1 MLRVDTGEHA
11 RAAGADVGAAAARA
25 SCCIVCGT
33 APPGRIEHLL
43 RSLATACPHVLV
55 YLVDDARQPGLAAL
69 AGRYGAHYRPQLD
82 WPGNARVHNRVLSEA
97 AGAGSAYHLLLGPDI
112 GLPLDA
118 VARMVAYMEQH
129 PDVGLLAPR
138 VQSSDGRLQPL
149 CSLLP
154 GPLEL
159 LLGRCFPL
167 LHRSSGRLARYQLHA
182 SGYSRVMDV
191 PVPPACCLLMRVETV
206 LRAGMFDERFL
217 LRFDMVDLAR
227 RTARIARTVFVPH
240 VTVVRAGVRDPVRG
254 PARAG
259 ARGWRGR
266 LVSRWRWCVS
276 AWRYFNKWGWL
287 RDAERDRINARALRQ
302 LGPARGRLND
312 VSPAGT
318 DVAG

>member
-1 MLRVDTGEHA
+1 MCASAV
-11 RAAGADVGAAAARA
+11 RA
-25 SCCIVCGT
+25 SCCIVCGMA
-33 APPGRIEHLL
+33 APERIEHLL
-43 RSLATACPHVLV
+43 LSLTTACPHLLV

-69 AGRYGAHYRPQLD
+69 AGRYRAHYRPQPD
-82 WPGNARVHNRVLSEA
+82 RPGRALAHNRVLREA
-97 AGAGSAYHLLLGPDI
+97 AGAGSIYHLLLEPDI

-118 VARMVAYMEQH
+118 VARMIAYMEQH

-138 VQSSDGRLQPL
+138 VQGMDGRLQPL

-154 GPLEL
+154 GPLEM

-206 LRAGMFDERFL
+206 VRVGMFDERFL
-217 LRFDMVDLAR
+217 LRFDTVDLAR
-227 RTARIARTVFVPH
+227 RTAPIARTVFVPH
-240 VTVVRAGVRDPVRG
+240 VTVVRT
-254 PARAG
+254 PARDAVRVRAG
-259 ARGWRGR
+259 GWRGR
-266 LVSRWRWCVS
+266 ATACWRRYVS

-287 RDAERDRINARALRQ
+287 RDAERDRINGRALRQ
-302 LGPARGRLND
+302 LGPARGRLD
-312 VSPAGT
+312 DASPAGT

>member
-1 MLRVDTGEHA
+1 M
-11 RAAGADVGAAAARA
+11 GATAVRA
-25 SCCIVCGT
+25 SCCIVCG
-33 APPGRIEHLL
+33 AAALDRVEHLL
-43 RSLATACPHVLV
+43 LSLTTACPYLLV
-55 YLVDDARQPGLAAL
+55 YLADDARQPGLAAL

-82 WPGNARVHNRVLSEA
+82 RPGHARAHNRVLCEA
-97 AGAGSAYHLLLGPDI
+97 AGAGSAYHLLLGPTI

-118 VARMVAYMEQH
+118 VARMIAYMEQH

-138 VQSSDGRLQPL
+138 VQGTDGRLQPL

-167 LHRSSGRLARYQLHA
+167 LHRSSGRLARHQLHA
-182 SGYSRVMDV
+182 SGYSRVMEV

-206 LRAGMFDERFL
+206 LRIGMFDERFL
-217 LRFDMVDLAR
+217 QRFDTVDLAR
-227 RTARIARTVFVPH
+227 RAARIARTVFVPH
-240 VTVVRAGVRDPVRG
+240 VTVVHD

-259 ARGWRGR
+259 PRARAASGWRR
-266 LVSRWRWCVS
+266 CVS
-276 AWRYFNKWGWL
+276 ACRYFNKWGWL
-287 RDAERDRINARALRQ
+287 RDAERDRINGRALRQ
-302 LGPARGRLND
+302 LGQARRRPDG

>member
-1 MLRVDTGEHA
+1 M
-11 RAAGADVGAAAARA
+11 GAAAACA

-33 APPGRIEHLL
+33 AAPERIERLL
-43 RSLATACPHVLV
+43 ISLATASPQLLV

-69 AGRYGAHYRPQLD
+69 AGRYGVHYRRQPD
-82 WPGNARVHNRVLSEA
+82 WPGHARIHNRVLREA

-138 VQSSDGRLQPL
+138 VQGPDGRLVPM

-154 GPLEL
+154 GPLDL

-167 LHRSSGRLARYQLHA
+167 LHRSSGRLAQYQLHA

-191 PVPPACCLLMRVETV
+191 PVPTACCLLMRMETV
-206 LRAGMFDERFL
+206 LRAGMFDERLL
-217 LRFDMVDLAR
+217 LRFDTVDLAR

-240 VTVVRAGVRDPVRG
+240 VTVVRDPAHADGGGWRG
-254 PARAG
+254 PAVSW
-259 ARGWRGR
+259 WRR
-266 LVSRWRWCVS
+266 CVS
-276 AWRYFNKWGWL
+276 AWRYFSKWGWV
-287 RDAERDRINARALRQ
+287 RDGERDRINARALRR
-302 LGPARGRLND
+302 LGPAQWRQDGVN
-312 VSPAGT
+312 PAGT

>member
-1 MLRVDTGEHA
+1 MCAMAV
-11 RAAGADVGAAAARA
+11 RA

-33 APPGRIEHLL
+33 AAPDRVEHLL
-43 RSLATACPHVLV
+43 LSLTTACPHLLV

-69 AGRYGAHYRPQLD
+69 AGRYGVHYRPQPD
-82 WPGNARVHNRVLSEA
+82 RPGHARVHNRILHEA
-97 AGAGSAYHLLLGPDI
+97 VGAGSVYHLLLSPDI

-118 VARMVAYMEQH
+118 VARMIAYMEQH

-138 VQSSDGRLQPL
+138 VQGTDGRLQPL

-167 LHRSSGRLARYQLHA
+167 LHRSSGRVARYQLHA
-182 SGYSRVMDV
+182 SGYSRVMEV

-206 LRAGMFDERFL
+206 LRIGMFDERFL
-217 LRFDMVDLAR
+217 LRFDTVDLAR
-227 RTARIARTVFVPH
+227 RAARIARTVFVPH
-240 VTVVRAGVRDPVRG
+240 VTVMRDPVRDS
-254 PARAG
+254 AG
-259 ARGWRGR
+259 ARGRAAASWR
-266 LVSRWRWCVS
+266 RWVS

-287 RDAERDRINARALRQ
+287 RDAERDRINCRALRQ
-302 LGPARGRLND
+302 LGPARRRLDD

>member
-1 MLRVDTGEHA
+1 MCATAV
-11 RAAGADVGAAAARA
+11 RA

-33 APPGRIEHLL
+33 AAPSRIEHLL
-43 RSLATACPHVLV
+43 LSLTTACPHLLV
-55 YLVDDARQPGLAAL
+55 YLVDDAQQPGLAAL
-69 AGRYGAHYRPQLD
+69 AGRYGAHYRPQPD
-82 WPGNARVHNRVLSEA
+82 SPGHARAHNRVLREA
-97 AGAGSAYHLLLGPDI
+97 LGAGSAYHLLLEPGI

-118 VARMVAYMEQH
+118 VARMIAYMEQH

-138 VQSSDGRLQPL
+138 VQGPDGRLQPM

-154 GPLEL
+154 GPLEM

-191 PVPPACCLLMRVETV
+191 PVLPACCLLMRVETV
-206 LRAGMFDERFL
+206 LRVGLFDERFL
-217 LRFDMVDLAR
+217 LRFDTVDLAR

-240 VTVVRAGVRDPVRG
+240 VTVVRHPVRDV
-254 PARAG
+254 ARAG
-259 ARGWRGR
+259 ARGWRMWAA
-266 LVSRWRWCVS
+266 SCWRCCVS
-276 AWRYFNKWGWL
+276 ACRYFNKWGWL
-287 RDAERDRINARALRQ
+287 RDAERDRINGRVLRQ
-302 LGPARGRLND
+302 LGPARRRLDD

>member
-1 MLRVDTGEHA
+1 MS
-11 RAAGADVGAAAARA
+11 AAAVRA

-33 APPGRIEHLL
+33 AAPDRIEHLL
-43 RSLATACPHVLV
+43 LSLTTACPHLQV
-55 YLVDDARQPGLAAL
+55 YLVDDAQQPVLAAL
-69 AGRYGAHYRPQLD
+69 AGRYGAHYRPQRD
-82 WPGNARVHNRVLSEA
+82 GPGQARAHNRILREA
-97 AGAGSAYHLLLGPDI
+97 AAAGSVYHLLLAPDI

-118 VARMVAYMEQH
+118 VARMIAYMEQH
-129 PDVGLLAPR
+129 PDTGLLAPR
-138 VQSSDGRLQPL
+138 VQDVAGRLQPL

-167 LHRSSGRLARYQLHA
+167 LRRSSGRLARYQLHA
-182 SGYSRVMDV
+182 GGYSRVMEV

-217 LRFDMVDLAR
+217 QRFDTVDLAR

-240 VTVVRAGVRDPVRG
+240 VTVVRDPAQAGT
-254 PARAG
+254 
-259 ARGWRGR
+259 RGWRR
-266 LVSRWRWCVS
+266 RSASLWRRCVS
-276 AWRYFNKWGWL
+276 AWRYFGKWGWL
-287 RDAERDRINARALRQ
+287 RDPERDRINARALRQ
-302 LGPARGRLND
+302 PGLARKQANG

>member
-1 MLRVDTGEHA
+1 MS
-11 RAAGADVGAAAARA
+11 AAAVRA
-25 SCCIVCGT
+25 SCCVVCGT
-33 APPGRIEHLL
+33 AALDRVEHLL
-43 RSLATACPHVLV
+43 LSLTTACPHLLV

-69 AGRYGAHYRPQLD
+69 AGRYGAHYRPQPD
-82 WPGNARVHNRVLSEA
+82 RPGHARAHNRVLCEA
-97 AGAGSAYHLLLGPDI
+97 AGAGSAYHLLLGPTI

-138 VQSSDGRLQPL
+138 VQGPDGRLQPL

-182 SGYSRVMDV
+182 SGYSRVMEV

-206 LRAGMFDERFL
+206 LRIGMFDERLL
-217 LRFDMVDLAR
+217 LRFDTVDLAR
-227 RTARIARTVFVPH
+227 RAARIARTVFVPH
-240 VTVVRAGVRDPVRG
+240 VTVVREPVRAG
-254 PARAG
+254 PRARA
-259 ARGWRGR
+259 AACWRR
-266 LVSRWRWCVS
+266 YVS

-287 RDAERDRINARALRQ
+287 RDAERDRINGRALRQ
-302 LGPARGRLND
+302 LGQARRRLD
-312 VSPAGT
+312 GVSPAGT

>member
-1 MLRVDTGEHA
+1 MC
-11 RAAGADVGAAAARA
+11 AAAVRA

-33 APPGRIEHLL
+33 AALDRVEHLL
-43 RSLATACPHVLV
+43 LSLATACPHLQV

-69 AGRYGAHYRPQLD
+69 AGRYGAHYRPQHD
-82 WPGNARVHNRVLSEA
+82 RPGHARAHNRILCEA
-97 AGAGSAYHLLLGPDI
+97 AGAGSAYHLLLGPTI

-118 VARMVAYMEQH
+118 VARMIAYMEQH
-129 PDVGLLAPR
+129 PDIGLLAPR
-138 VQSSDGRLQPL
+138 VQGPDGRLQPL

-182 SGYSRVMDV
+182 SGYSRVMEV

-206 LRAGMFDERFL
+206 LRIGMFDERLL
-217 LRFDMVDLAR
+217 LRFDTVDLAR
-227 RTARIARTVFVPH
+227 RAARIARTVFVPH
-240 VTVVRAGVRDPVRG
+240 VTVVHD

-259 ARGWRGR
+259 PRARAAACWRR
-266 LVSRWRWCVS
+266 YVS

-287 RDAERDRINARALRQ
+287 RDAERDRINGRALRQ
-302 LGPARGRLND
+302 LGQARRRLD
-312 VSPAGT
+312 GVSPAGT

>member
-1 MLRVDTGEHA
+1 MVRVGTGKHA
-11 RAAGADVGAAAARA
+11 GAAGVDMGTTAARA

-33 APPGRIEHLL
+33 APPGWIEHLL
-43 RSLATACPHVLV
+43 LSLATACPHLLV

-69 AGRYGAHYRPQLD
+69 AARYGALYRPQPD
-82 WPGNARVHNRVLSEA
+82 WPGHARAHNRVLSEA

-118 VARMVAYMEQH
+118 VARMIAYMEQH

-138 VQSSDGRLQPL
+138 VQGADGRLQPL

-167 LHRSSGRLARYQLHA
+167 LHRSSGALARYQLHA

-217 LRFDMVDLAR
+217 LRFDTVDLAR

-240 VTVVRAGVRDPVRG
+240 VTVVRGGARDP
-254 PARAG
+254 AHAG
-259 ARGWRGR
+259 ARGWRAR
-266 LVSRWRWCVS
+266 VVSCWRRYVS
-276 AWRYFNKWGWL
+276 AWCYFNKWGWL

-302 LGPARGRLND
+302 LGPPRGRLDD

>member
-1 MLRVDTGEHA
+1 M
-11 RAAGADVGAAAARA
+11 GATAVRA

-33 APPGRIEHLL
+33 AAPDRIEHLL
-43 RSLATACPHVLV
+43 LSLTTACPQLLV
-55 YLVDDARQPGLAAL
+55 YLVDDAQQPALAAL
-69 AGRYGAHYRPQLD
+69 AGRYGAHYRPQRD
-82 WPGNARVHNRVLSEA
+82 GPGQARARNRVLREA
-97 AGAGSAYHLLLGPDI
+97 AAAGSVYHLLLAPDI

-118 VARMVAYMEQH
+118 VARMIAYMEQH

-138 VQSSDGRLQPL
+138 VQDVDGRLQPL

-167 LHRSSGRLARYQLHA
+167 LRRSSGRLARYQLHA
-182 SGYSRVMDV
+182 GGYSRVMEV

-206 LRAGMFDERFL
+206 LRVGMFDERFL
-217 LRFDMVDLAR
+217 QRFDTVDLAR

-240 VTVVRAGVRDPVRG
+240 VTVVRDAGH
-254 PARAG
+254 AG
-259 ARGWRGR
+259 ARGWRCGV
-266 LVSRWRWCVS
+266 VSFWRRSVS

-287 RDAERDRINARALRQ
+287 RDAERGRINARALRQ
-302 LGPARGRLND
+302 LSPASRRVDD
-312 VSPAGT
+312 VSPADT

>member
-1 MLRVDTGEHA
+1 
-11 RAAGADVGAAAARA
+11 
-25 SCCIVCGT
+25 
-33 APPGRIEHLL
+33 
-43 RSLATACPHVLV
+43 
-55 YLVDDARQPGLAAL
+55 
-69 AGRYGAHYRPQLD
+69 
-82 WPGNARVHNRVLSEA
+82 
-97 AGAGSAYHLLLGPDI
+97 
-112 GLPLDA
+112 
-118 VARMVAYMEQH
+118 MVAYMEQH

-138 VQSSDGRLQPL
+138 VQGHDGRLVPM

-191 PVPPACCLLMRVETV
+191 PVPPACCLLMRMETA
-206 LRAGMFDERFL
+206 LRAGLFDERFL

-240 VTVVRAGVRDPVRG
+240 VTVVRDAVRG
-254 PARAG
+254 DG
-259 ARGWRGR
+259 GGWRR
-266 LVSRWRWCVS
+266 RMVSWWRRCVS

-287 RDAERDRINARALRQ
+287 RDGERDRINARALRQ
-302 LGPARGRLND
+302 LGPAQGWQDGVN
-312 VSPAGT
+312 PAGT

>member
-1 MLRVDTGEHA
+1 MC
-11 RAAGADVGAAAARA
+11 AAAVRA

-33 APPGRIEHLL
+33 AAPDRIEHLL
-43 RSLATACPHVLV
+43 LSLTTACPHLQV
-55 YLVDDARQPGLAAL
+55 YLVDDAQQPVLAAL
-69 AGRYGAHYRPQLD
+69 AGRYDAHCRPQPD
-82 WPGNARVHNRVLSEA
+82 CPGQARAHNRILREA
-97 AGAGSAYHLLLGPDI
+97 AAAGSVYHLLLAPDI

-118 VARMVAYMEQH
+118 VARMIAYMEQH

-138 VQSSDGRLQPL
+138 VQDVDGRLQPL

-167 LHRSSGRLARYQLHA
+167 LRRSSGRLARYQLHA
-182 SGYSRVMDV
+182 GGYSRVMEV

-217 LRFDMVDLAR
+217 QRFDTVDLAR

-240 VTVVRAGVRDPVRG
+240 VTVVRDAAQAGT
-254 PARAG
+254 
-259 ARGWRGR
+259 RGWRR
-266 LVSRWRWCVS
+266 RSAALWWRSVS
-276 AWRYFNKWGWL
+276 AWRYFDKWGWL
-287 RDAERDRINARALRQ
+287 RDDERDRINARALRQ
-302 LGPARGRLND
+302 LGLARKQADG

-318 DVAG
+318 DVTG

>member
-1 MLRVDTGEHA
+1 M
-11 RAAGADVGAAAARA
+11 GATAVRA
-25 SCCIVCGT
+25 SCCIVCGA
-33 APPGRIEHLL
+33 APPDRIEHLL
-43 RSLATACPHVLV
+43 LSLATACPHLLV
-55 YLVDDARQPGLAAL
+55 YLVDDAPRPALTAL
-69 AGRYGAHYRPQLD
+69 AGRYGAHYRPRPD
-82 WPGNARVHNRVLSEA
+82 RPGHAHAHNQVLREA
-97 AGAGSAYHLLLGPDI
+97 AGAGSAYHLLLGADI

-118 VARMVAYMEQH
+118 VARMIAYLEQH

-138 VQSSDGRLQPL
+138 VQGMDGKLQPL

-159 LLGRCFPL
+159 VLGRCFPL

-182 SGYSRVMDV
+182 GGYSRVMEV

-217 LRFDMVDLAR
+217 LRFDVVDLAR

-240 VTVVRAGVRDPVRG
+240 VTVVRHPVRDP
-254 PARAG
+254 AHAG
-259 ARGWRGR
+259 ARVWRGR
-266 LVSRWRWCVS
+266 AAACWRRSVS

-302 LGPARGRLND
+302 LGQARGHPD
-312 VSPAGT
+312 GVSSAGT

>member
-1 MLRVDTGEHA
+1 MCA
-11 RAAGADVGAAAARA
+11 MAARA
-25 SCCIVCGT
+25 SCCIVCGA
-33 APPGRIEHLL
+33 APPDRIEHLL
-43 RSLATACPHVLV
+43 LSLTTACPHLLV
-55 YLVDDARQPGLAAL
+55 YLADDAQQPALAAL
-69 AGRYGAHYRPQLD
+69 AGRYGVQYRPQSD
-82 WPGNARVHNRVLSEA
+82 RPGHARIHNRILREA
-97 AGAGSAYHLLLGPDI
+97 TGAGSAYHLLLGPDI

-118 VARMVAYMEQH
+118 VARMIAYMEQH

-138 VQSSDGRLQPL
+138 VQNADGRLQPL

-182 SGYSRVMDV
+182 GGYSRVMEV

-206 LRAGMFDERFL
+206 LRVGMFDERFL
-217 LRFDMVDLAR
+217 QRFHTVDLAR

-240 VTVVRAGVRDPVRG
+240 VTVVRDPVRVG
-254 PARAG
+254 G
-259 ARGWRGR
+259 RGWRPR
-266 LVSRWRWCVS
+266 AVSLWRRCVS

-302 LGPARGRLND
+302 LGQARGQPD
-312 VSPAGT
+312 GVSPAGT

>member
-1 MLRVDTGEHA
+1 MCAAAV
-11 RAAGADVGAAAARA
+11 RASCSIACGAAA
-25 SCCIVCGT
+25 
-33 APPGRIEHLL
+33 PERIEHLL
-43 RSLATACPHVLV
+43 LSLTTACPHLLV
-55 YLVDDARQPGLAAL
+55 YLVDDAQQPVLAAL
-69 AGRYGAHYRPQLD
+69 AARYGAHYRPQPD
-82 WPGNARVHNRVLSEA
+82 RPGHARVHNRILREA
-97 AGAGSAYHLLLGPDI
+97 AGAGSAYHLLLGADI

-118 VARMVAYMEQH
+118 VARMIAYMEQH

-138 VQSSDGRLQPL
+138 VQGLDGRLQPL

-182 SGYSRVMDV
+182 GGYSRVMDV

-206 LRAGMFDERFL
+206 LRVGMFDERFL
-217 LRFDMVDLAR
+217 QRFDTVDLAR
-227 RTARIARTVFVPH
+227 RAARIARTVFVPH
-240 VTVVRAGVRDPVRG
+240 VTVVRHSVRDPG
-254 PARAG
+254 MAG
-259 ARGWRGR
+259 ARGWRG
-266 LVSRWRWCVS
+266 WRGRPASAWRRCVS

-302 LGPARGRLND
+302 LGPVRGQPD
-312 VSPAGT
+312 GVSPAGS

>member
-1 MLRVDTGEHA
+1 
-11 RAAGADVGAAAARA
+11 
-25 SCCIVCGT
+25 VCGT
-33 APPGRIEHLL
+33 AAPERIEHLL
-43 RSLATACPHVLV
+43 LSLTTACPHLLV
-55 YLVDDARQPGLAAL
+55 YLVDDAQQPGLAAL
-69 AGRYGAHYRPQLD
+69 AGRYGAHYRPQSD
-82 WPGNARVHNRVLSEA
+82 WPGHARAHNRILREA
-97 AGAGSAYHLLLGPDI
+97 AGAGSAFHLLLGPDI

-118 VARMVAYMEQH
+118 VARMLAYMEQH

-138 VQSSDGRLQPL
+138 VQGADGRLQPL

-182 SGYSRVMDV
+182 SGYSRVMEV
-191 PVPPACCLLMRVETV
+191 PVPSACCLLMRVETV
-206 LRAGMFDERFL
+206 LRVGMFDERFL
-217 LRFDMVDLAR
+217 LRFDTVDLAR

-240 VTVVRAGVRDPVRG
+240 VTVVRDAGRAGTRDWLGWCAGVAAPVGSPVAPPVVPPVVPQVISRL
-254 PARAG
+254 ASS
-259 ARGWRGR
+259 WR
-266 LVSRWRWCVS
+266 RWVS

-302 LGPARGRLND
+302 LGPASRRVDD
-312 VSPAGT
+312 VSPAGS

>member
-1 MLRVDTGEHA
+1 MCATAV
-11 RAAGADVGAAAARA
+11 RA

-33 APPGRIEHLL
+33 AALDRVEHLL
-43 RSLATACPHVLV
+43 LSLTTACPHLLV

-69 AGRYGAHYRPQLD
+69 AGRYRVHYRPQPD
-82 WPGNARVHNRVLSEA
+82 RPGHACVHNRILREA
-97 AGAGSAYHLLLGPDI
+97 VGAGSVYHLLLGPDI

-118 VARMVAYMEQH
+118 VARMIAYMEQH

-138 VQSSDGRLQPL
+138 VQGTDGRLQPL

-154 GPLEL
+154 GPLEM

-182 SGYSRVMDV
+182 SGYSRVMEV

-206 LRAGMFDERFL
+206 LRVGMFDERFL
-217 LRFDMVDLAR
+217 LRFDTVDLAR
-227 RTARIARTVFVPH
+227 RAARIARTVFVPH
-240 VTVVRAGVRDPVRG
+240 VTVMRDPVRD
-254 PARAG
+254 PAHAG
-259 ARGWRGR
+259 ARGRAAACWRR
-266 LVSRWRWCVS
+266 CVS

-287 RDAERDRINARALRQ
+287 RDAERDRINGRALRQ
-302 LGPARGRLND
+302 LDPARRRLDD

>member
-1 MLRVDTGEHA
+1 M
-11 RAAGADVGAAAARA
+11 GATAVRA

-33 APPGRIEHLL
+33 AALERVQHLL
-43 RSLATACPHVLV
+43 VSLTTACPHLLV

-69 AGRYGAHYRPQLD
+69 AGRYGAHYRPQPD
-82 WPGNARVHNRVLSEA
+82 RPGHARVHNRILSEV
-97 AGAGSAYHLLLGPDI
+97 AGAGSAYHLLIAPDI

-118 VARMVAYMEQH
+118 VARMIAYMEQH

-138 VQSSDGRLQPL
+138 VQGADGRLQPL
-149 CSLLP
+149 CTLLP
-154 GPLEL
+154 GPLE

-182 SGYSRVMDV
+182 SGYSRVMEV

-206 LRAGMFDERFL
+206 LRIGMFDERFL

-227 RTARIARTVFVPH
+227 RAARIARTVFVPH
-240 VTVVRAGVRDPVRG
+240 VTVVRD

-259 ARGWRGR
+259 VRGR
-266 LVSRWRWCVS
+266 AVSFWRRCVS
-276 AWRYFNKWGWL
+276 ACRYFNKWGWL
-287 RDAERDRINARALRQ
+287 RDAERDRINGRVLCQ
-302 LGPARGRLND
+302 LGPVRRRLDD

>member
-1 MLRVDTGEHA
+1 M
-11 RAAGADVGAAAARA
+11 GATAVRT

-33 APPGRIEHLL
+33 AAPDRIEHLL
-43 RSLATACPHVLV
+43 LSLATACPHLLV
-55 YLVDDARQPGLAAL
+55 YLVDDAHQPLLPAL
-69 AGRYGAHYRPQLD
+69 AERYRAHYRPQSD
-82 WPGNARVHNRVLSEA
+82 WSGHARAHNRILREA
-97 AGAGSAYHLLLGPDI
+97 AGAGSVYHLLLGPDI

-118 VARMVAYMEQH
+118 VARMIGYMEQH

-138 VQSSDGRLQPL
+138 VQGMDGRLQPL

-154 GPLEL
+154 GPLEM

-182 SGYSRVMDV
+182 GGYSRVMEV

-206 LRAGMFDERFL
+206 LRVGMFDERFL
-217 LRFDMVDLAR
+217 QRFDTVDLAR

-240 VTVVRAGVRDPVRG
+240 VTVVRHPVRDPVR
-254 PARAG
+254 AG
-259 ARGWRGR
+259 VRGWRGQWAS
-266 LVSRWRWCVS
+266 LWRRCVS

-302 LGPARGRLND
+302 LGSVRGQTD
-312 VSPAGT
+312 GVSPAGT